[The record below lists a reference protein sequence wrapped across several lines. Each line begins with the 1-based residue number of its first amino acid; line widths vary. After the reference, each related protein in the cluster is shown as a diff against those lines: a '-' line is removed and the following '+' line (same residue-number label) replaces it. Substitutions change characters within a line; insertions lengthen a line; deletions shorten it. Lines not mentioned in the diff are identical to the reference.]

1 MTANHFI
8 LHLDDTRPDLDA
20 SKATG
25 TDASPSGPAFTG
37 LPPLP
42 VCIANSAADISG
54 VVLIIL
60 FAKKAMEQI
69 AAEEPQVPLWGCVG
83 ISFGRGHWLSSRF
96 PRRPSSACHYVSIK

>member
-8 LHLDDTRPDLDA
+8 LHQDDTRPDLDA
-20 SKATG
+20 SKATD
-25 TDASPSGPAFTG
+25 TDASSSGPAFTG

-54 VVLIIL
+54 VKLIIL

-69 AAEEPQVPLWGCVG
+69 AAESKVIRSRSVLFGG
-83 ISFGRGHWLSSRF
+83 SF
-96 PRRPSSACHYVSIK
+96 